1 MYDEKSK
8 LRTMKYLESKR
19 EQLKLNLPLGTKE
32 IWRGIAAE
40 HGMSL
45 TSFITKLIEGKI
57 LDRKKELI
65 MKNFTEKE
73 AMVKLLNIA
82 GIESDIETM
91 QRFVKDDS
99 LTINTARN
107 GRDVAWMLTETQ
119 NIAVYVDSL
128 QQLTEEEIER
138 ELM

>member
-1 MYDEKSK
+1 MYDEKAK
-8 LRTMKYLESKR
+8 ARTIKYLKSKR
-19 EQLKLNLPLGTKE
+19 EKLNLNLPLGTKE

-40 HGMSL
+40 HGMSVTAL
-45 TSFITKLIEGKI
+45 ITKLIE
-57 LDRKKELI
+57 EEEFI
-65 MKNFTEKE
+65 MKKRITEKEKE
-73 AMVKLLNIA
+73 AMVKLLDIA

-91 QRFVKDDS
+91 QRDDS

>member
-1 MYDEKSK
+1 MYDEKAK
-8 LRTMKYLESKR
+8 ARTIKYLKSKR
-19 EQLKLNLPLGTKE
+19 EKLNLNLPLGTKE

-40 HGMSL
+40 HGMSVTAL
-45 TSFITKLIEGKI
+45 ITKLIE
-57 LDRKKELI
+57 EEEFI
-65 MKNFTEKE
+65 MKKRITEKEKE
-73 AMVKLLNIA
+73 AMVKLLDIA

-91 QRFVKDDS
+91 QRDDS

-107 GRDVAWMLTETQ
+107 GRDVAWMLTENQ

-128 QQLTEEEIER
+128 QELSEEEIER

>member
-1 MYDEKSK
+1 MYDDKAK
-8 LRTMKYLESKR
+8 ARTIKYLKSKR
-19 EQLKLNLPLGTKE
+19 ERLNLNLPLGTKE

-40 HGMSL
+40 HGMSVTAL
-45 TSFITKLIEGKI
+45 ITKLIE
-57 LDRKKELI
+57 EEEFI
-65 MKNFTEKE
+65 MKKRITEKEKE
-73 AMVKLLNIA
+73 AMVKLLDIA

-91 QRFVKDDS
+91 QRDDS

-107 GRDVAWMLTETQ
+107 GRDVAWMLTENQ

-128 QQLTEEEIER
+128 QELSEEEIER

>member
-1 MYDEKSK
+1 MYDEKAK
-8 LRTMKYLESKR
+8 ARTIKYLKSKR
-19 EQLKLNLPLGTKE
+19 EKLNLNLPLGTKE

-40 HGMSL
+40 HGMSVTAL
-45 TSFITKLIEGKI
+45 ITKLIE
-57 LDRKKELI
+57 EEEFI
-65 MKNFTEKE
+65 MKKRITEKEKE
-73 AMVKLLNIA
+73 AMVKLLDIA

-91 QRFVKDDS
+91 QRDDS

-128 QQLTEEEIER
+128 QELSEEEIER

>member
-1 MYDEKSK
+1 
-8 LRTMKYLESKR
+8 
-19 EQLKLNLPLGTKE
+19 
-32 IWRGIAAE
+32 
-40 HGMSL
+40 
-45 TSFITKLIEGKI
+45 
-57 LDRKKELI
+57 

-73 AMVKLLNIA
+73 TYAIRKLLDIA

-107 GRDVAWMLTETQ
+107 GRDVVWLLTENQ

-128 QQLTEEEIER
+128 QQFTEEEIER

>member
-1 MYDEKSK
+1 
-8 LRTMKYLESKR
+8 MKKR
-19 EQLKLNLPLGTKE
+19 
-32 IWRGIAAE
+32 I
-40 HGMSL
+40 
-45 TSFITKLIEGKI
+45 
-57 LDRKKELI
+57 
-65 MKNFTEKE
+65 TEKE
-73 AMVKLLNIA
+73 KKAMVKLLDIA

-107 GRDVAWMLTETQ
+107 GRDAAWMLTETQ

-138 ELM
+138 ELI

>member
-1 MYDEKSK
+1 MKKRITEK
-8 LRTMKYLESKR
+8 
-19 EQLKLNLPLGTKE
+19 
-32 IWRGIAAE
+32 A
-40 HGMSL
+40 
-45 TSFITKLIEGKI
+45 
-57 LDRKKELI
+57 
-65 MKNFTEKE
+65 KE
-73 AMVKLLNIA
+73 AMVKLLDIA

-91 QRFVKDDS
+91 QRDDS

-128 QQLTEEEIER
+128 QELSEEEIER

>member
-1 MYDEKSK
+1 MYDEKAK
-8 LRTMKYLESKR
+8 ARTIKYLKSKR
-19 EQLKLNLPLGTKE
+19 EKLNLNLPLGTKE

-45 TSFITKLIEGKI
+45 TALITKLIE
-57 LDRKKELI
+57 EEEFI
-65 MKNFTEKE
+65 MKKRITEKEKE
-73 AMVKLLNIA
+73 AMVKLLDIA

-91 QRFVKDDS
+91 QRDDS

-128 QQLTEEEIER
+128 QELSEEEIER

>member
-1 MYDEKSK
+1 
-8 LRTMKYLESKR
+8 MKKR
-19 EQLKLNLPLGTKE
+19 
-32 IWRGIAAE
+32 I
-40 HGMSL
+40 
-45 TSFITKLIEGKI
+45 
-57 LDRKKELI
+57 
-65 MKNFTEKE
+65 TEKE
-73 AMVKLLNIA
+73 KKAMVKLLDIA

-107 GRDVAWMLTETQ
+107 GRDAAWMLTETQ

>member
-1 MYDEKSK
+1 MYDDKAK
-8 LRTMKYLESKR
+8 ARTIKYLKSKR
-19 EQLKLNLPLGTKE
+19 EKLNLNLPLGTKE

-40 HGMSL
+40 HGMSVTAL
-45 TSFITKLIEGKI
+45 ITKLIE
-57 LDRKKELI
+57 EEEFI
-65 MKNFTEKE
+65 MKKRITEKEKE
-73 AMVKLLNIA
+73 AMVKLLDIA

-91 QRFVKDDS
+91 QRDDS

-138 ELM
+138 ELI